1 MKDLGIY
8 IHIPFCKSK
17 CFYCDFYSRPD
28 CTNKNIE
35 EYIDTICMELLAN
48 SELLQERNITTVYFG
63 GGTPSLIDAKYITKI
78 LDLIRLFNNSI
89 EEITI
94 EANPESLTKE
104 KLTAYLEAGVNR
116 LSLGLQSANDSTL
129 KKIGRIAT
137 KEMFEKAY
145 MDAVE
150 AGFSNISTD
159 VIIGLPDETLEDFK
173 NTVEYILSLDKIKHI
188 SAYSL
193 EVHEGTKLAFLLNS
207 GFLTLPDENTEREM
221 KYMLD
226 NMLKEHKFVRYE
238 ISNYAK
244 PKYESKHN
252 TAYWEQQEY
261 LGLGAAAASF
271 VNSTRYTNIPDMDK
285 YIEYM
290 KQGISVKQDVEE
302 MDLLDTMKE
311 YIILRLRLTEGLNF
325 DEFKLKF
332 KKDVLDLYKVQI
344 DKLVQER
351 LLEKDDKG
359 IRLTYKGEDLANIV
373 WQEFI

>member
-17 CFYCDFYSRPD
+17 CFYCDFYSKPE
-28 CTNKNIE
+28 CTNSNIE

-116 LSLGLQSANDSTL
+116 LSLGLQSANNSTL

-188 SAYSL
+188 SASL
-193 EVHEGTKLAFLLNS
+193 YAFSNISLVAILPIFFNVLL
-207 GFLTLPDENTEREM
+207 FAD
-221 KYMLD
+221 
-226 NMLKEHKFVRYE
+226 
-238 ISNYAK
+238 
-244 PKYESKHN
+244 
-252 TAYWEQQEY
+252 
-261 LGLGAAAASF
+261 
-271 VNSTRYTNIPDMDK
+271 
-285 YIEYM
+285 
-290 KQGISVKQDVEE
+290 
-302 MDLLDTMKE
+302 
-311 YIILRLRLTEGLNF
+311 
-325 DEFKLKF
+325 
-332 KKDVLDLYKVQI
+332 
-344 DKLVQER
+344 
-351 LLEKDDKG
+351 
-359 IRLTYKGEDLANIV
+359 
-373 WQEFI
+373 

>member
-17 CFYCDFYSRPD
+17 CFYCDFYSKPE
-28 CTNKNIE
+28 CTNSNIE

-63 GGTPSLIDAKYITKI
+63 GGTPSLIDAKYIAKI
-78 LDLIRLFNNSI
+78 LDIIRLFNNSI

-94 EANPESLTKE
+94 EANPESLNKE

-116 LSLGLQSANDSTL
+116 LSLGLQSANNNTL

-145 MDAVE
+145 MSAVE

-159 VIIGLPDETLEDFK
+159 VIIGLPNETLEDFK

-193 EVHEGTKLAFLLNS
+193 EVHEGTKLDFLLNS

-226 NMLKEHKFVRYE
+226 KMLEEKGFNRYE

-252 TAYWEQQEY
+252 TAYWTQQEY

-271 VNSTRYTNIPDMDK
+271 INSTRYTNIPDMDK
-285 YIEYM
+285 YIQYM
-290 KQGISVKQDVEE
+290 KQGISVKQDIEE

-311 YIILRLRLTEGLNF
+311 YIILRLRLKEGLNF
-325 DEFKLKF
+325 NEFKLKF
-332 KKDVLDLYKVQI
+332 KKDVLDMYKEQI
-344 DKLVQER
+344 DKLVEEK
-351 LLEKDDKG
+351 LLEKDDVG

>member
-17 CFYCDFYSRPD
+17 CFYCDFYSKPE
-28 CTNKNIE
+28 CTSSNIE

-104 KLTAYLEAGVNR
+104 KLTEYLEAGVNR
-116 LSLGLQSANDSTL
+116 LSLGLQSANNSTL

-173 NTVEYILSLDKIKHI
+173 NTVEYILNLDKIKHI

-193 EVHEGTKLAFLLNS
+193 EVHEGTKLDFLLNS

-226 NMLKEHKFVRYE
+226 NMLKEHKFARYE

-290 KQGISVKQDVEE
+290 KQGISVKQDIEE

-311 YIILRLRLTEGLNF
+311 YIILKLRLTEGLNF
-325 DEFKLKF
+325 NEFKLKF

-344 DKLVQER
+344 DKLVEEG
-351 LLEKDDKG
+351 LLEKDDVG

>member
-17 CFYCDFYSRPD
+17 CFYCDFYSKPE
-28 CTNKNIE
+28 CTNNNIE

-63 GGTPSLIDAKYITKI
+63 GGTPSLIDAKHIAKI
-78 LDLIRLFNNSI
+78 LDIIRLFNNSI

-94 EANPESLTKE
+94 EANPESLNKE

-116 LSLGLQSANDSTL
+116 LSLGLQSANDNTL

-145 MDAVE
+145 MDAIE

-193 EVHEGTKLAFLLNS
+193 EVHEGTKLDFLLNS
-207 GFLTLPDENTEREM
+207 GFLTLPDENNEREM
-221 KYMLD
+221 KYTLDKMLEEKGF
-226 NMLKEHKFVRYE
+226 NKYE

-252 TAYWEQQEY
+252 TGYWNQQEY

-271 VNSTRYTNIPDMDK
+271 INSTRYTNIPDMDK
-285 YIEYM
+285 YIEYI

-311 YIILRLRLTEGLNF
+311 YIILRLRLKEGLNF
-325 DEFKLKF
+325 NEFKLKF
-332 KKDVLDLYKVQI
+332 KKDVLDMYKVQI
-344 DKLVQER
+344 DKLVEEG

>member
-17 CFYCDFYSRPD
+17 CFYCDFYSKPE
-28 CTNKNIE
+28 CTSSNIE
-35 EYIDTICMELLAN
+35 EYIDTVCNELIAN

-104 KLTAYLEAGVNR
+104 KLTEYLEAGVNR
-116 LSLGLQSANDSTL
+116 LSLGLQSANNSTL

-137 KEMFEKAY
+137 KEMFHKAY

-193 EVHEGTKLAFLLNS
+193 EVHENTKLDFLLNS

-221 KYMLD
+221 KYTLDKMLEEKGF
-226 NMLKEHKFVRYE
+226 NRYE

-252 TAYWEQQEY
+252 TAYWNQQEY

-271 VNSTRYTNIPDMDK
+271 VNSTRYTNVPDMDK
-285 YIEYM
+285 YIQYM
-290 KQGISVKQDVEE
+290 KQGISVKQDIEE

-311 YIILRLRLTEGLNF
+311 YIILKLRLKEGLTFN
-325 DEFKLKF
+325 EFKLKF
-332 KKDVLDLYKVQI
+332 KKDVLELYKVQI
-344 DKLVQER
+344 DKLVEEK
-351 LLEKDDKG
+351 LLEKDDVG

>member
-17 CFYCDFYSRPD
+17 CFYCDFYSKPE
-28 CTNKNIE
+28 CTNSNIE
-35 EYIDTICMELLAN
+35 EYINTICMELLAN

-94 EANPESLTKE
+94 EANPESLTYE
-104 KLTAYLEAGVNR
+104 KLTEYLEAGVNR
-116 LSLGLQSANDSTL
+116 LSLGLQSANNSTL

-145 MDAVE
+145 NDAVE

-173 NTVEYILSLDKIKHI
+173 NTVEYVLSLEKIKHI

-193 EVHEGTKLAFLLNS
+193 EVHEGTKLDFLLNS

-261 LGLGAAAASF
+261 LGLGAAASSF
-271 VNSTRYTNIPDMDK
+271 INSTRYTNIPDMDK

-290 KQGISVKQDVEE
+290 KQGISVKQDIEE

-311 YIILRLRLTEGLNF
+311 YIILKLRLTEGLNF
-325 DEFKLKF
+325 NEFKLKF
-332 KKDVLDLYKVQI
+332 KKDVLDLYKAQI
-344 DKLVQER
+344 DKLVEEG
-351 LLEKDDKG
+351 LLEKDDVG

>member
-17 CFYCDFYSRPD
+17 CFYCDFYSKPE
-28 CTNKNIE
+28 CTNSNIE

-63 GGTPSLIDAKYITKI
+63 GGTPSLIDAKYIAKI
-78 LDLIRLFNNSI
+78 LDIIRLFNNSI

-116 LSLGLQSANDSTL
+116 LSLGLQSANNSTL

-173 NTVEYILSLDKIKHI
+173 KTVEYILSLEKIKHI

-193 EVHEGTKLAFLLNS
+193 EVHEGTKLDFLINS

-226 NMLKEHKFVRYE
+226 KMLEEHLFLRYE

-261 LGLGAAAASF
+261 LGLGAAASSF
-271 VNSTRYTNIPDMDK
+271 INSTRYTNVPDMDK

-290 KQGISVKQDVEE
+290 KQGISVKQDIEE

-311 YIILRLRLTEGLNF
+311 YIILRLRLKEGLNF
-325 DEFKLKF
+325 NEFKLKF
-332 KKDVLDLYKVQI
+332 KKDVLDMYKVQI
-344 DKLVQER
+344 DKLVEEK
-351 LLEKDDKG
+351 LLEKDDVG

>member
-17 CFYCDFYSRPD
+17 CFYCDFYSKPE
-28 CTNKNIE
+28 CTNNNIE
-35 EYIDTICMELLAN
+35 EYVDTICIELLAN

-63 GGTPSLIDAKYITKI
+63 GGTPSLIDEKYIAKI
-78 LDLIRLFNNSI
+78 LDIIRLFNNSI

-94 EANPESLTKE
+94 EANPESLNKE

-145 MDAVE
+145 MHAIE
-150 AGFSNISTD
+150 TGFSNISTD

-193 EVHEGTKLAFLLNS
+193 EVHEGTKLDFLLNS

-221 KYMLD
+221 KYTLDKMLEEKGF
-226 NMLKEHKFVRYE
+226 NRYE

-252 TAYWEQQEY
+252 TGYWNQQEY

-271 VNSTRYTNIPDMDK
+271 INSTRYTNIPDMDK

-302 MDLLDTMKE
+302 MDLLDTIKE
-311 YIILRLRLTEGLNF
+311 YIILKLRLKDGLNF
-325 DEFKLKF
+325 NEFKLKF
-332 KKDVLDLYKVQI
+332 KKDVLDMYKAQI
-344 DKLVQER
+344 DKLVEEG
-351 LLEKDDKG
+351 LLEKDDVG

>member
-17 CFYCDFYSRPD
+17 CFYCDFYSKPE
-28 CTNKNIE
+28 CTNSNIE

-63 GGTPSLIDAKYITKI
+63 GGTPSLIDAKHIAKI
-78 LDLIRLFNNSI
+78 LDIIRLFNNSI

-116 LSLGLQSANDSTL
+116 LSLGLQSANNDML

-145 MDAVE
+145 MDAIE

-173 NTVEYILSLDKIKHI
+173 KTVEYILSLDKIKHI

-193 EVHEGTKLAFLLNS
+193 EVHEGTKLDFLLNS
-207 GFLTLPDENTEREM
+207 GFLTLPDENAEREM
-221 KYMLD
+221 KYTLDKMLEEKGF
-226 NMLKEHKFVRYE
+226 NRYE

-252 TAYWEQQEY
+252 TGYWNQQEY
-261 LGLGAAAASF
+261 LGLGAAASSF
-271 VNSTRYTNIPDMDK
+271 INSTRYTNIPDMAK
-285 YIEYM
+285 YIQYM
-290 KQGISVKQDVEE
+290 KQGISVKQDIEE

-311 YIILRLRLTEGLNF
+311 YIILRLRLKEGLNF
-325 DEFKLKF
+325 NEFKLKF
-332 KKDVLDLYKVQI
+332 KKDVLDMYKVQI
-344 DKLVQER
+344 DKLVEEG
-351 LLEKDDKG
+351 LLEKDDVG

>member
-17 CFYCDFYSRPD
+17 CFYCDFYSKPE
-28 CTNKNIE
+28 CTSSNIE

-104 KLTAYLEAGVNR
+104 KLTEYLEAGVNR
-116 LSLGLQSANDSTL
+116 LSLGLQSANNSTL

-173 NTVEYILSLDKIKHI
+173 KTVEYVLSLDKIKHI

-193 EVHEGTKLAFLLNS
+193 EVHDGTKLDFLLNS

-290 KQGISVKQDVEE
+290 KQGISVKQDIEE

-311 YIILRLRLTEGLNF
+311 YIILKLRLTEGLNF
-325 DEFKLKF
+325 NEFKLKF
-332 KKDVLDLYKVQI
+332 KKDVLGLYKVQI
-344 DKLVQER
+344 DKLVEEG

>member
-17 CFYCDFYSRPD
+17 CFYCDFYSKPE
-28 CTNKNIE
+28 CTNSNIE

-63 GGTPSLIDAKYITKI
+63 GGTPSLIDAKYIAKI

-116 LSLGLQSANDSTL
+116 LSLGLQSANNSTL
-129 KKIGRIAT
+129 KKIGRIAN

-145 MDAVE
+145 NDAVE

-173 NTVEYILSLDKIKHI
+173 KTVEYILSLEKIKHI

-193 EVHEGTKLAFLLNS
+193 EEHEGTKLDFLINS

-226 NMLKEHKFVRYE
+226 KMLEEHLFLRYE

-261 LGLGAAAASF
+261 LGLGAAASSF
-271 VNSTRYTNIPDMDK
+271 INSTRYTNVPDMDK

-290 KQGISVKQDVEE
+290 KQGISVKQDIEE

-311 YIILRLRLTEGLNF
+311 YIILRLRLKEGLNF
-325 DEFKLKF
+325 NEFKLKF
-332 KKDVLDLYKVQI
+332 KKDVLELYKEQI
-344 DKLVQER
+344 DKLVEEG
-351 LLEKDDKG
+351 LLEKDDVG

>member
-17 CFYCDFYSRPD
+17 CFYCDFYSKPE
-28 CTNKNIE
+28 CTNSNIE

-63 GGTPSLIDAKYITKI
+63 GGTPSLIDAKYIAKI
-78 LDLIRLFNNSI
+78 LDIIRLFNNSI

-116 LSLGLQSANDSTL
+116 LSLGLQSANNSTL

-173 NTVEYILSLDKIKHI
+173 NTVEYILSLEKIKHI

-193 EVHEGTKLAFLLNS
+193 EVHEGTKLDFLLNS

-226 NMLKEHKFVRYE
+226 KMLEEHLFFRYE

-261 LGLGAAAASF
+261 LGLGAAASSF
-271 VNSTRYTNIPDMDK
+271 INSTRYTNVPDMDK
-285 YIEYM
+285 YIVYM
-290 KQGISVKQDVEE
+290 KQGISVKQDIEE

-311 YIILRLRLTEGLNF
+311 YIILRLRLKEGLNF
-325 DEFKLKF
+325 NEFKLKF
-332 KKDVLDLYKVQI
+332 KKDVLDMYKVQI
-344 DKLVQER
+344 DKLVQEG

>member
-17 CFYCDFYSRPD
+17 CFYCDFYSRPE

-94 EANPESLTKE
+94 EANPESLTYE
-104 KLTAYLEAGVNR
+104 KLTEYLEAGVNR
-116 LSLGLQSANDSTL
+116 LSLGLQSANNSTL
-129 KKIGRIAT
+129 KKIGRIAN

-145 MDAVE
+145 NDAVE

-173 NTVEYILSLDKIKHI
+173 NTIEYILSLDKIKHI

-193 EVHEGTKLAFLLNS
+193 EVHEGTKLDFLLNS

-261 LGLGAAAASF
+261 LGLGAAAASY

-290 KQGISVKQDVEE
+290 KQGISVKQDIEE

-311 YIILRLRLTEGLNF
+311 YIILRLRLKDGLNF
-325 DEFKLKF
+325 NDFKLKF
-332 KKDVLDLYKVQI
+332 KKDVLELYKVQI
-344 DKLVQER
+344 DKLVEEG

>member
-17 CFYCDFYSRPD
+17 CFYCDFYSKPE
-28 CTNKNIE
+28 CTNSNIE

-63 GGTPSLIDAKYITKI
+63 GGTPSLIDAKYIAKI
-78 LDLIRLFNNSI
+78 LDIIRLFNNSI

-116 LSLGLQSANDSTL
+116 LSLGLQSGNNNTL

-145 MDAVE
+145 IDAIE

-193 EVHEGTKLAFLLNS
+193 EVHEGTKLDFLLNS

-221 KYMLD
+221 KYTLDKMLEEKGF
-226 NMLKEHKFVRYE
+226 NRYE

-252 TAYWEQQEY
+252 TAYWNQQEY

-271 VNSTRYTNIPDMDK
+271 INSTRYTNIPDMDK
-285 YIEYM
+285 YIQYM
-290 KQGISVKQDVEE
+290 KQGISVKQDIEE

-311 YIILRLRLTEGLNF
+311 YIILRLRLKEGLNF
-325 DEFKLKF
+325 NEFKLKF
-332 KKDVLDLYKVQI
+332 KKDVLDMYKVQI
-344 DKLVQER
+344 DKLVEEG
-351 LLEKDDKG
+351 LLEKDDVG

>member
-17 CFYCDFYSRPD
+17 CFYCDFYSKPE
-28 CTNKNIE
+28 CTNSNIE

-94 EANPESLTKE
+94 EANPESLNKE

-116 LSLGLQSANDSTL
+116 LSLGLQSANNSTL

-145 MDAVE
+145 NDAVE

-173 NTVEYILSLDKIKHI
+173 NTVEYILNLDKIKHI

-193 EVHEGTKLAFLLNS
+193 EVHEGTKLDFLLNS
-207 GFLTLPDENTEREM
+207 GFLTLPDETTEREM

-226 NMLKEHKFVRYE
+226 NMLKEHKFARYE

-252 TAYWEQQEY
+252 TACWEQQEY

-271 VNSTRYTNIPDMDK
+271 VNSTRYTNVPDMDK

-290 KQGISVKQDVEE
+290 KQGISVKQDIEE
-302 MDLLDTMKE
+302 MDLLGTMKE
-311 YIILRLRLTEGLNF
+311 YIILKLRLTEGLNF

-344 DKLVQER
+344 DKLVEEG

>member
-1 MKDLGIY
+1 MNDLGIY

-17 CFYCDFYSRPD
+17 CFYCDFYSKPE
-28 CTNKNIE
+28 CTNNNIE

-63 GGTPSLIDAKYITKI
+63 GGTPSLIDAKHIAKI
-78 LDLIRLFNNSI
+78 LDIIRLFNNSI

-94 EANPESLTKE
+94 EANPESLNKE

-116 LSLGLQSANDSTL
+116 LSLGLQSANDNTL

-145 MDAVE
+145 MDAIE

-193 EVHEGTKLAFLLNS
+193 EVHEGTKLDFLLNS
-207 GFLTLPDENTEREM
+207 GFLTLPDENNEREM
-221 KYMLD
+221 KYTLDKMLEEKGF
-226 NMLKEHKFVRYE
+226 NKYE

-252 TAYWEQQEY
+252 TGYWNQQEY

-271 VNSTRYTNIPDMDK
+271 INSTRYTNIPDMDK
-285 YIEYM
+285 YIEYI
-290 KQGISVKQDVEE
+290 K
-302 MDLLDTMKE
+302 
-311 YIILRLRLTEGLNF
+311 
-325 DEFKLKF
+325 
-332 KKDVLDLYKVQI
+332 
-344 DKLVQER
+344 
-351 LLEKDDKG
+351 
-359 IRLTYKGEDLANIV
+359 
-373 WQEFI
+373 

>member
-17 CFYCDFYSRPD
+17 CFYCDFYSKPE
-28 CTNKNIE
+28 CTNSNIE

-63 GGTPSLIDAKYITKI
+63 GGTPSLIDAKYIAKI

-116 LSLGLQSANDSTL
+116 LSLGLQSANNSTL

-145 MDAVE
+145 NDAVE

-173 NTVEYILSLDKIKHI
+173 KTVEYILSLEKIKHI

-193 EVHEGTKLAFLLNS
+193 EEHEGTKLDFLINS

-226 NMLKEHKFVRYE
+226 KMLEEHLFLRYE

-261 LGLGAAAASF
+261 LGLGAAASSF
-271 VNSTRYTNIPDMDK
+271 INSTRYTNVPDMDK

-290 KQGISVKQDVEE
+290 KQGISVKQDIEE

-311 YIILRLRLTEGLNF
+311 YIILRLRLKEGLNF
-325 DEFKLKF
+325 NEFKLKF
-332 KKDVLDLYKVQI
+332 KKDVLELYKEQI
-344 DKLVQER
+344 DKLVEEG
-351 LLEKDDKG
+351 LLEKDDVG

>member
-17 CFYCDFYSRPD
+17 CFYCDFYSKPE
-28 CTNKNIE
+28 CTNSNIE

-63 GGTPSLIDAKYITKI
+63 GGTPSLIDAKYIAKI
-78 LDLIRLFNNSI
+78 LDIIRLFNNSI

-116 LSLGLQSANDSTL
+116 LSLGLQSANNDTL

-137 KEMFEKAY
+137 KETFEKAY
-145 MDAVE
+145 MSAVE

-173 NTVEYILSLDKIKHI
+173 KTVEYILSLDKIKHI

-193 EVHEGTKLAFLLNS
+193 EVHEGTKLDFLLNS

-221 KYMLD
+221 KYTLDKMLEEKGF
-226 NMLKEHKFVRYE
+226 NRYE

-252 TAYWEQQEY
+252 TGYWNQQEY

-271 VNSTRYTNIPDMDK
+271 INSTRYTNIPDMDK
-285 YIEYM
+285 YIQYM
-290 KQGISVKQDVEE
+290 KQGISVKQDIEE

-311 YIILRLRLTEGLNF
+311 YIILRLRLKEGLNF
-325 DEFKLKF
+325 NEFKLKF
-332 KKDVLDLYKVQI
+332 KKDVLDMYKEQI
-344 DKLVQER
+344 DKLVEEG
-351 LLEKDDKG
+351 LLEKDDVG